1 MINPEYVGFLAAFFT
16 TSAFLPQAYKIWKSK
31 VSEGLSLAM
40 YVVMAAG
47 VLCWLL
53 FGILIKSPSVI
64 FANIISLTIVLFI
77 IFFILKIK

>member
-1 MINPEYVGFLAAFFT
+1 MFNPEYVGFLAAFFT

-31 VSEGLSLAM
+31 ESEGLSLAM

-64 FANIISLTIVLFI
+64 SVSYTNMTLPTIYSV
-77 IFFILKIK
+77 